1 MFQNQMYYHK
11 IFIKLQIIIL
21 KKVVGILEEKIDNKI
36 IIIKNIKIKICD
48 IYIYIKYII
57 IFIYN

>member
-36 IIIKNIKIKICD
+36 IIIKNIQIKICD
-48 IYIYIKYII
+48 I
-57 IFIYN
+57 